1 MAAVERV
8 RCAVI
13 GVGMM
18 GSEHAAILARS
29 PAAELVVACDTN
41 PGAAAAVPPG
51 VRLVADLEA
60 ALDTPGLEAVIIATP
75 QSNHRAAVAA
85 ALDRG
90 LAVLC
95 EKPIAHTLEDADAIV
110 AMGSR
115 PGARLVIGHMYRFDP
130 RYLAIAEAV
139 HAGELGRPVQLT
151 SRGNVPDF
159 EGRVLAG
166 RTTLANE
173 NGVHVFDLFQ
183 WLAGPIERVYGEAS
197 ATGVLGDGLVDS
209 IVVTVRFVNGAVGM
223 YATSW
228 IMPSGLGYASEHVF
242 SIEGA
247 TGLAWIDA
255 RQSDTGIV
263 GPGVTRFPA
272 STAYRDPTGVPY
284 GLYRTELE
292 VFLAGVRDPSRW
304 TWPVTLAEARSALA
318 VALAADRSMAEGRPI
333 TVER

>member
-1 MAAVERV
+1 MDRV
-8 RCAVI
+8 RCAIV

-18 GSEHAAILARS
+18 GAEHAAILARS

-41 PGAAAAVPPG
+41 PAAAAAVPPG
-51 VRLVADLEA
+51 VPLVADLDA
-60 ALDTPGLEAVIIATP
+60 ALDTPGLEAVVIATP
-75 QSNHRAAVAA
+75 QAHHRTAVAA

-95 EKPIAHTLEDADAIV
+95 EKPIAHSLEDADAIV
-110 AMGSR
+110 ALGSR

-130 RYLAIAEAV
+130 RYGAIAAAV
-139 HAGELGRPVQLT
+139 AAGELGRPVQLT
-151 SRGNVPDF
+151 ARGNVPDF
-159 EGRVLAG
+159 EGRILAG

-197 ATGVLGDGLVDS
+197 ATDVLGPGLVDS
-209 IVVTVRFVNGAVGM
+209 IVATIRFRNGAVGM

-228 IMPSGLGYASEHVF
+228 TMPSELGYASDHVF
-242 SIEGA
+242 SFQGS

-255 RQSDTGIV
+255 RVPDTGMV
-263 GPGVTRFPA
+263 GPGGTRFA
-272 STAYRDPTGVPY
+272 GSVAYRDPSGTPY

-292 VFLAGVRDPSRW
+292 AFLAGVRDPDRW
-304 TWPVTLAEARSALA
+304 SWPVTLAEARSALA
-318 VALAADRSMAEGRPI
+318 CALAADRSIAEGRSI
-333 TVER
+333 TVEA

>member
-1 MAAVERV
+1 MEAV

-18 GSEHAAILARS
+18 GAEHAAILARS
-29 PAAELVVACDTN
+29 PSAALVVACDTN
-41 PGAAAAVPPG
+41 PSVAAAVPPG
-51 VRLVADLEA
+51 VPLVADLEQ

-75 QSNHRAAVAA
+75 QANHRAAVAA

-95 EKPIAHTLEDADAIV
+95 EKPIAHTLADADAIV
-110 AMGSR
+110 AMGCR

-130 RYLAIAEAV
+130 RYQAIAAAV
-139 HAGELGRPVQLT
+139 RAGELGRPVQLT

-159 EGRVLAG
+159 EGRILAG

-197 ATGVLGDGLVDS
+197 ATDVLGAGLVDS
-209 IVVTVRFVNGAVGM
+209 IVVTVRFASGAVGM

-228 IMPSGLGYASEHVF
+228 IMPSDLGYASEHVF
-242 SIEGA
+242 SLQGA

-255 RQSDTGIV
+255 RVPDTGMV
-263 GPGVTRFPA
+263 GPRGTRFTGA
-272 STAYRDPTGVPY
+272 LAFRDPTGVPY

-292 VFLAGVRDPSRW
+292 AFLAGVRDPSRW
-304 TWPVTLAEARSALA
+304 SWPVTLEEARSALA
-318 VALAADRSMAEGRPI
+318 VALAADRSMREGRPVMV
-333 TVER
+333 VEEG